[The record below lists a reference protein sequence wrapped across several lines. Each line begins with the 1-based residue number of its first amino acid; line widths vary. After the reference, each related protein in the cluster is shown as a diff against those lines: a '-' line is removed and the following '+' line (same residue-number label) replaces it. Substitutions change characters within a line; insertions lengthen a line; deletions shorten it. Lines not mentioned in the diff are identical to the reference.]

1 MRICTLSLSIHGAG
15 RWSCAFSQEI
25 GARWRLSITACSRAV
40 LTASALAHG
49 WPGRSLVGEQ
59 GAMDAWLLAQ
69 HADRQPG
76 FQRRALSL
84 LAMAVEM

>member
-1 MRICTLSLSIHGAG
+1 
-15 RWSCAFSQEI
+15 
-25 GARWRLSITACSRAV
+25 
-40 LTASALAHG
+40 
-49 WPGRSLVGEQ
+49 
-59 GAMDAWLLAQ
+59 MDAWLLAQ